1 LQVGTS
7 IRTNWIL
14 VWITAGDPNRGTL
27 RFTAMHTVE
36 RFPLR
41 IGALA
46 SSRAIRYSHRTFVGG
61 WELSRG
67 MLNEKPN
74 EATSDAARWPAL
86 IEAVAARGD
95 RQAFATLFEYFAPRI
110 KTFMRRSG
118 ASEQSADELAQE
130 ALLTVWS
137 KAKLFDPGSVGA
149 TAWIFTIARN
159 LRIDA
164 LRREKRTGTDYMV
177 EINPEFHVDDGPQ
190 PDASLASS
198 QLESRV
204 RNALAVLSE
213 DQLRVVELSFFEER
227 AHAEI
232 AQTLRIPLGTVKSR
246 LRLAMNRLR
255 GLLGDLS

>member
-1 LQVGTS
+1 
-7 IRTNWIL
+7 
-14 VWITAGDPNRGTL
+14 
-27 RFTAMHTVE
+27 MHTVE

-177 EINPEFHVDDGPQ
+177 AINPEFHVDDGPQ